1 MQMHVLYYVSVFGS
15 SSAWRENVTGFKKV
29 LEQLYGQVLSMIGNF
44 VVVLVLISLI
54 REVTFEVVV
63 GFC

>member
-1 MQMHVLYYVSVFGS
+1 MARQVLGERT
-15 SSAWRENVTGFKKV
+15 WRDFKKV